1 MAATR
6 LERLWK
12 HFDAF
17 APLLAWAVVR
27 PSGAVL
33 GRTPTHAL
41 YWRGGCELAQNK
53 STRPLDAPPLVSR
66 PC

>member
-17 APLLAWAVVR
+17 APLLARAVR
-27 PSGAVL
+27 PSPPSSDGLRDSHTRCTGAATL
-33 GRTPTHAL
+33 TFAGFSHI
-41 YWRGGCELAQNK
+41 
-53 STRPLDAPPLVSR
+53 
-66 PC
+66 